1 MAKYTLN
8 QRKSYHEG
16 RSRGKGKQADYS
28 KGYLAGVKAA
38 QQSARLSAARKRKR
52 EQEGNV

>member
-1 MAKYTLN
+1 MSFSLN
-8 QRKSYHEG
+8 QRKSFHEG

-38 QQSARLSAARKRKR
+38 QQSVRAARARKKALDKD
-52 EQEGNV
+52 GGAK